1 MRHGAD
7 YPSCIHDRIHPCTEE
22 EEEEEEATFARYKT
36 SHMET
41 DHEEQKA
48 PKMTETNPS
57 SAVDHSSD
65 HQEELVEPE
74 GPTQNHCSN
83 QEETSMVP

>member
-22 EEEEEEATFARYKT
+22 EEEEATFARYRT
-36 SHMET
+36 SHTET
-41 DHEEQKA
+41 DREEQKA
-48 PKMTETNPS
+48 PKDDRTNPS
-57 SAVDHSSD
+57 GAVDHFSD
-65 HQEELVEPE
+65 HREELIGPE

-83 QEETSMVP
+83 

>member
-1 MRHGAD
+1 MRHEDD
-7 YPSCIHDRIHPCTEE
+7 YPSCIHDHIHPCTK

-41 DHEEQKA
+41 DHEEKKA
-48 PKMTETNPS
+48 PNMTMNPS

-65 HQEELVEPE
+65 HREELVEPE
-74 GPTQNHCSN
+74 GPTHNQCSN